1 MMNNTKENKV
11 ALPVHG
17 VAVFAVNG
25 KLEIMP
31 LTEGHFE
38 HLKEQNKDLVDYE
51 KELTTTTEENLKTLE
66 AVKKNRRCHDAFSQ
80 LFTTLEASQASFL
93 DDE

>member
-1 MMNNTKENKV
+1 MNNTKENKV

-17 VAVFAVNG
+17 IAVFAVNG

-51 KELTTTTEENLKTLE
+51 KELTTTTEEYIEKQKAIKE
-66 AVKKNRRCHDAFSQ
+66 KIRCHNSFSQ
-80 LFTTLEASQASFL
+80 LFSLLEANQANFL